1 MYSKIEI
8 SGEIEIITG
17 MHIGDSTAFAAIG
30 AVDAPDIKDAI
41 TKEPMIP
48 GSSLKGKLRTLLA
61 RQYNDRVVNPEEDDE
76 RIRRLF
82 GCSKE
87 KPVKRSRLIFSDM
100 KMINAKEIRDMG
112 ISLTEVK
119 FENNINRCT
128 GVAMP
133 RQIERAI
140 RGSLFE
146 FSVIYEAEN
155 ESEILEDIKL
165 LCEGMKLLHYDYLGG
180 HGSRGYGKV
189 KFRDLDA
196 EVVVG
201 EISDNLMEQCRLELK
216 EV

>member
-30 AVDAPDIKDAI
+30 AVDAPVIKEAI

-112 ISLTEVK
+112 ISLTGSVG
-119 FENNINRCT
+119 T
-128 GVAMP
+128 
-133 RQIERAI
+133 AI
-140 RGSLFE
+140 PP
-146 FSVIYEAEN
+146 V
-155 ESEILEDIKL
+155 
-165 LCEGMKLLHYDYLGG
+165 
-180 HGSRGYGKV
+180 
-189 KFRDLDA
+189 
-196 EVVVG
+196 
-201 EISDNLMEQCRLELK
+201 
-216 EV
+216 